1 MNEQTKRASLE
12 DVLESYAI
20 ETRGENNN
28 FVALRQWMEKYP
40 EYAQEL
46 MDFAAERSLIGA
58 SQSEISEQEVVRHLE
73 RSRQTLENFL
83 ANRSQ
88 KTENSIES
96 LTAAAQS
103 IGMNKMK
110 FASAIKLS
118 LSLVMYLEKRR
129 LQFATIPSQVIKRL
143 AETLQ
148 TTEER
153 IASYLDQQPDFA
165 FNANFKAQERP
176 EAAEQKDFAQA
187 VREDQSLTK
196 EQKEELLRLS

>member
-20 ETRGENNN
+20 ETRGENNL
-28 FVALRQWMEKYP
+28 VALRRWMEKYP

-46 MDFAAERSLIGA
+46 MDFVAERSLIGA
-58 SQSEISEQEVVRHLE
+58 SQLEKSEQEVDRHLE

-96 LTAAAQS
+96 LTAAAQTL
-103 IGMNKMK
+103 GMNKVK

-129 LQFATIPSQVIKRL
+129 LQFTTIPRQVIKRL

-148 TTEER
+148 TTEEK

-196 EQKEELLRLS
+196 EQKEELLRLF